1 MNEPTIPVSDFTL
14 VKTSIID
21 NIKIRVSSV
30 DLFKSVSLNV
40 TLMSGN
46 TFVDCKNFTLS
57 GADYLGWGN
66 DDTYINSYVL
76 NALNMS
82 PAVVSI

>member
-1 MNEPTIPVSDFTL
+1 MNGTTISVSDFTL

-21 NIKIRVSSV
+21 NIKIRVSNI

-40 TLMSGN
+40 TLMSGK
-46 TFVDCKNFTLS
+46 TFVDSKNFTLS
-57 GADYLGWGN
+57 GADYLDWGN
-66 DDTYINSYVL
+66 DDTYINNYVL

-82 PAVVSI
+82 PAIVSS